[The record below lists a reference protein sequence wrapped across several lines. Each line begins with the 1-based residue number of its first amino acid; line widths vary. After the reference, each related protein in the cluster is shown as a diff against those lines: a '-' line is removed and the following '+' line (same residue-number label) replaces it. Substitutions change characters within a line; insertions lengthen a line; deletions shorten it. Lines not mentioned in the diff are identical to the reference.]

1 MSKKY
6 YIVKLL
12 IYFFL
17 GFCLYP
23 EESSANEI
31 YSTCPSNGDLSSV
44 ARTTNDSSVG
54 ICHTT
59 PEVYKI
65 KVYEMGL
72 CTSDP
77 LENNNFDSSSCVS
90 SYKTSSP
97 SYIDLASLQSLELLE
112 NEIIT
117 RPPNNSYTHAF
128 VIGSNSMRIKG
139 SYDTGT
145 QNRCT
150 QWYLDPSTGNY
161 RATTQECQYLD
172 NQLSQEYEETL
183 DTFTSD
189 ECDPT
194 YLSTINGIEIKAR
207 FTNDLGET
215 TNAVSYPLETG
226 ENCGSPSRLV
236 ASYKAVDPIL
246 ITDST
251 NGLEVTFKV
260 KNYGLVIVTDNDVTH
275 NYENIPA
282 DYYQN
287 QASRIV
293 PGGFYPTFKTF

>member
-1 MSKKY
+1 MYKNFLGKFF
-6 YIVKLL
+6 

-17 GFCLYP
+17 ALSLYP
-23 EESSANEI
+23 KESSANEI
-31 YSTCPSNGDLSSV
+31 YPTCPSNGDLSSV
-44 ARTTNDSSVG
+44 ARTKNDSSVG

-77 LENNNFDSSSCVS
+77 LENDNFDSSSCVS
-90 SYKTSSP
+90 SYKTSNP
-97 SYIDLASLQSLELLE
+97 SYIDLTSLQSLELLE
-112 NEIIT
+112 NEIIS
-117 RPPNNSYTHAF
+117 RPPNGLYTYAF

-145 QNRCT
+145 QNRCS
-150 QWYLDPSTGNY
+150 QWYQDPNTGNY

-172 NQLSQEYEETL
+172 NGLSQEYEETL

-194 YLSTINGIEIKAR
+194 YQSEINGVEIKAR
-207 FTNDLGET
+207 FANDLGET

-226 ENCGSPSRLV
+226 EYCGSPSRLI
-236 ASYKAVDPIL
+236 ATYKGDNPIS
-246 ITDST
+246 ITGTT
-251 NGLEVTFKV
+251 NGLEATFKV
-260 KNYGLVIVTDNDVTH
+260 TNYGLVIVTDNDVTH
-275 NYENIPA
+275 NYENIPE

-287 QASRIV
+287 QASRIM
-293 PGGFYPTFKTF
+293 PGGFYPIFKTF